1 MAKLLRRDVAEYS
14 ARSRPKV
21 TSRILHRA
29 GLLSDAT
36 FDYSLLSRPDD
47 DDDDDV
53 GRVES
58 GERYPSVK
66 Y

>member
-1 MAKLLRRDVAEYS
+1 M
-14 ARSRPKV
+14 

-29 GLLSDAT
+29 GLSDAT
-36 FDYSLLSRPDD
+36 FDYSLLSRP